1 MNFILSTLTATL
13 TMICSLIFTDNFAHL
28 TVIYFATFFLSYCWF
43 LEAFFKAIKKTASK
57 GNC

>member
-13 TMICSLIFTDNFAHL
+13 VMICSLIFTDNFAHL

-43 LEAFFKAIKKTASK
+43 WEAFFEAIKKTASK
-57 GNC
+57 G

>member
-1 MNFILSTLTATL
+1 MNFILSTFTAIL

-43 LEAFFKAIKKTASK
+43 WEAFFEAIKKTASK
-57 GNC
+57 G

>member
-13 TMICSLIFTDNFAHL
+13 IMICSLIFTDNFAHL

-43 LEAFFKAIKKTASK
+43 WEAFFEAIKKTASK
-57 GNC
+57 G